1 MVTAAQL
8 IKLGTEELKGSSIDT
23 PQLDAEVLL
32 CYLLNIE
39 RIQLHIYPEREIAQE
54 ICQKFWEVVE
64 KRKKQVPV
72 QYLTNRQEFMGLDFY
87 VDQRVLI
94 PRGDTEILVEE
105 VLRLYRQGLYSEN
118 VKLLDLGTGS
128 GAIGLSLAKLI
139 DRSQVTLVDISAD
152 ALEVAQINA
161 DLIGVSN
168 KVEFYHGDLFEA
180 LKGDR
185 AHMNFHFVLSNPPYI
200 SRRVIETLSPQV
212 KEYEPYNALDGGEDG
227 LDFYRKIVERAMEFI
242 LPGGWLVVEIGFD
255 QGPAVKE
262 LLEARGFHAVEIIRD
277 LAGLDRVV
285 KGTKPA

>member
-185 AHMNFHFVLSNPPYI
+185 AHMDFHFVLSNPPYI